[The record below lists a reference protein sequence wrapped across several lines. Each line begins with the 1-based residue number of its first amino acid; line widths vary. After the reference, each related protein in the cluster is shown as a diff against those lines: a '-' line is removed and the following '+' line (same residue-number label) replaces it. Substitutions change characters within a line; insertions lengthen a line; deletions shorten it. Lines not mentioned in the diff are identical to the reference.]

1 MAKKGKGAKGS
12 GAGPAP
18 TAPRPSAGVA
28 AKAEAERQERAR
40 AKEREREQQQGQVAA
55 KGAVG
60 TVALQQQQQ
69 APVAFKAPH
78 GGCGNPSGA
87 NRCYLNAALQAFFA
101 CPPLV
106 KLLLLAQA
114 VVAAPAAV
122 AGTAEAALGAVLRQL
137 LAAYKTVS
145 RGGTADTGP
154 LILALKGMDAA
165 IPNMTFDD
173 FTPGRMGDPN
183 SAFFA
188 LVFVLRHT
196 LGEARVGAVLRIFG
210 RGDAECDGCRRRAPC
225 EGPSYRGVFVDL
237 SEFGS
242 LVEALRKCGVPVPF
256 VCPLKGA
263 GCECRVCWE
272 DTPAAFAAAEAG
284 ECRHRSLPVVPIA
297 MTSRVVILRL
307 QGGPSDNTIGRQEQ
321 QHLLSNAIMPC
332 EFNAVAA
339 LPGRHGGPMVYRLRA
354 VILAKGAHFLAAS
367 ATGQLSAD
375 AGDRAAA
382 WVASDDER
390 VLPCGDGSLSGMKQW
405 AAAPGSGGPLL
416 RPVQLLYE
424 AVEGEAPPGAPT
436 APAAPRAPCCGP
448 VRVSVAPAARAA
460 VAAADVSSSSAA
472 AAVDADMEEA
482 VRRSAEEA
490 EAAAA
495 KDRESVLG
503 ASLAANVTLQHQLAA
518 AAQENDR
525 ATAHAAA
532 LQQQLTAVQASA
544 DQARALHQQQL
555 AEARAVARQAAA
567 QAQASAC
574 SEQSLR
580 FEVNSL
586 QERVAQEQQQRQAEG
601 VSTSASLLRAEQEAS
616 RNKQAAQASTKA
628 AAKAETRAQ
637 RAEGRAASAEARASA
652 SQQQLA
658 VAVKETAQAAAQV
671 AALQQQLS
679 SAEATSDE
687 ARALHQQQLVEAQA
701 QAQAS
706 ARSEQSLRCEV
717 SSLQE
722 RVAQEQQQRQ
732 AEGAAARAALLRTEQ
747 ETSQSKQEA
756 QASADAA
763 VKADKRAQSADGRAA
778 LAEARAA
785 ASDAAARGLEAR
797 LSEQRAAR
805 EASEERAAAAEAAAA
820 AAALE
825 LASAAADR
833 LHLEEA
839 LAARGASEAEA
850 QREGCP
856 VSGQGAGGRER
867 GCGAARAHGAPGG
880 RAAH

>member
-1 MAKKGKGAKGS
+1 
-12 GAGPAP
+12 
-18 TAPRPSAGVA
+18 
-28 AKAEAERQERAR
+28 
-40 AKEREREQQQGQVAA
+40 
-55 KGAVG
+55 
-60 TVALQQQQQ
+60 
-69 APVAFKAPH
+69 
-78 GGCGNPSGA
+78 
-87 NRCYLNAALQAFFA
+87 
-101 CPPLV
+101 
-106 KLLLLAQA
+106 
-114 VVAAPAAV
+114 
-122 AGTAEAALGAVLRQL
+122 
-137 LAAYKTVS
+137 
-145 RGGTADTGP
+145 
-154 LILALKGMDAA
+154 MDAA

-284 ECRHRSLPVVPIA
+284 ECRHRSVSLGRGEAAWVSNVFVHMHCTSKGCQSEMALSLGSICGLGVGRFSCPLVLLLPMTRAAPIEAPHTPMLTNQAPSCRPLAQLPVVPIA

-495 KDRESVLG
+495 KVGQSWSCELG
-503 ASLAANVTLQHQLAA
+503 WPGAWRDKPCCWGS
-518 AAQENDR
+518 
-525 ATAHAAA
+525 A
-532 LQQQLTAVQASA
+532 LP
-544 DQARALHQQQL
+544 ALHFTPRHHERPPSDPL
-555 AEARAVARQAAA
+555 PIRVHH
-567 QAQASAC
+567 
-574 SEQSLR
+574 
-580 FEVNSL
+580 NS
-586 QERVAQEQQQRQAEG
+586 
-601 VSTSASLLRAEQEAS
+601 
-616 RNKQAAQASTKA
+616 
-628 AAKAETRAQ
+628 
-637 RAEGRAASAEARASA
+637 
-652 SQQQLA
+652 
-658 VAVKETAQAAAQV
+658 
-671 AALQQQLS
+671 
-679 SAEATSDE
+679 
-687 ARALHQQQLVEAQA
+687 
-701 QAQAS
+701 
-706 ARSEQSLRCEV
+706 
-717 SSLQE
+717 
-722 RVAQEQQQRQ
+722 
-732 AEGAAARAALLRTEQ
+732 
-747 ETSQSKQEA
+747 
-756 QASADAA
+756 
-763 VKADKRAQSADGRAA
+763 
-778 LAEARAA
+778 
-785 ASDAAARGLEAR
+785 
-797 LSEQRAAR
+797 
-805 EASEERAAAAEAAAA
+805 
-820 AAALE
+820 
-825 LASAAADR
+825 
-833 LHLEEA
+833 
-839 LAARGASEAEA
+839 
-850 QREGCP
+850 
-856 VSGQGAGGRER
+856 
-867 GCGAARAHGAPGG
+867 
-880 RAAH
+880 